1 MGELYEP
8 YPKLPKNIRQIGERD
23 DIVRVY
29 AEDYVNTYLKR
40 LFPAAGQDLR
50 AGLLLGNIEEHGGV
64 PYVFIDG
71 AMEMEGVTEE
81 GEKVNFSEEAWK
93 RAYQTIEEM
102 FPKRTVQGWFL
113 CGAPGS
119 QLSPLNYWKQHGQY
133 FNGKHKLM
141 YLNSGLE
148 GEEALYITSS
158 DGFYR
163 LRGYCIYYERNQMM
177 QDYMVMR
184 KENRR
189 VEDGGSDPVIRNFRR
204 KMEQKKEHADDQS
217 RTIQFLKGMCGC
229 LAVLT
234 LAGGVAAFNSAE
246 KMKDME
252 AVMASVLPEAESLWD
267 SGKSRLLNQAEG
279 SAQKGQTRASAEK
292 NTEKQEKELSGNAK
306 TSSGLIIEEAAGDVF
321 PLANAQGDEE
331 AQTKAPAEAASQAQP
346 QTPAENASQTQAK
359 TPAEAASQAQAQ
371 TPAEN
376 VSQNQ
381 TKTPA
386 EAASQAQT
394 QTPEEGASQNQTKTS
409 AEGASQNQTKAPA
422 EGASQNQTKAPAED
436 DSQSQENAQTE
447 GTSPSSENI
456 DDGTEQKKDGD
467 GQAEAANST
476 QAKPVRQKE
485 PKPGQG
491 VYVVQQGETLYGIC
505 FKLYQNINRVDEICE
520 INGIT
525 DVNMLEA
532 GFRLIVP

>member
-50 AGLLLGNIEEHGGV
+50 AGLLLGNIEEHGGI

-71 AMEMEGVTEE
+71 ALEMEGVTQE
-81 GEKVNFSEEAWK
+81 GEKVAFSDEAWK

-113 CGAPGS
+113 CGAMGS
-119 QLSPLNYWKQHGQY
+119 QLSPLNYWKQHSQY
-133 FNGKHKLM
+133 FAGKNKLM

-158 DGFYR
+158 DGFYK

-184 KENRR
+184 KENQR

-204 KMEQKKEHADDQS
+204 KMEQKKEHANDQS
-217 RTIQFLKGMCGC
+217 RTIQLLKGMCGC
-229 LAVLT
+229 LAVLA

-246 KMKDME
+246 KMRDME
-252 AVMASVLPEAESLWD
+252 AVMVSVLPEAESLWD
-267 SGKSRLLNQAEG
+267 SGKSRITQIRDNAAGQASSDQSLSGE
-279 SAQKGQTRASAEK
+279 KEK
-292 NTEKQEKELSGNAK
+292 NQSSGE
-306 TSSGLIIEEAAGDVF
+306 TSSGKNVSGIIIEEAAGDVF
-321 PLANAQGDEE
+321 PIAGADSMKTQNQPAQPESQGEVRQESASSEQQESRAEE
-331 AQTKAPAEAASQAQP
+331 TDDKEIEQTADALKETSKQSGQTADGAEAAEKESG
-346 QTPAENASQTQAK
+346 QTADGKEEALKETVKTEAESG
-359 TPAEAASQAQAQ
+359 QAQA
-371 TPAEN
+371 A
-376 VSQNQ
+376 
-381 TKTPA
+381 
-386 EAASQAQT
+386 
-394 QTPEEGASQNQTKTS
+394 
-409 AEGASQNQTKAPA
+409 
-422 EGASQNQTKAPAED
+422 D
-436 DSQSQENAQTE
+436 
-447 GTSPSSENI
+447 
-456 DDGTEQKKDGD
+456 
-467 GQAEAANST
+467 ST
-476 QAKPVRQKE
+476 QVAPIRQKE

>member
-50 AGLLLGNIEEHGGV
+50 AGLLLGNIEEHGGI

-71 AMEMEGVTEE
+71 AMEMEGVTQE
-81 GEKVNFSEEAWK
+81 GEKVEFSEEAWK

-113 CGAPGS
+113 CGVPGS

-133 FNGKHKLM
+133 FSGKHKLM

-148 GEEALYITSS
+148 GEEAIYITSS

-189 VEDGGSDPVIRNFRR
+189 VEDAGSDPVIRNFRR
-204 KMEQKKEHADDQS
+204 KMEQKKERADDQS

-267 SGKSRLLNQAEG
+267 SGKQR
-279 SAQKGQTRASAEK
+279 
-292 NTEKQEKELSGNAK
+292 LSGQRQSAAPKAPGTAAAANQEEGQKKEASESGK
-306 TSSGLIIEEAAGDVF
+306 TGSGLIIEEAAGNIF
-321 PLANAQGDEE
+321 PLADGDPSNA
-331 AQTKAPAEAASQAQP
+331 APE
-346 QTPAENASQTQAK
+346 
-359 TPAEAASQAQAQ
+359 
-371 TPAEN
+371 
-376 VSQNQ
+376 
-381 TKTPA
+381 
-386 EAASQAQT
+386 
-394 QTPEEGASQNQTKTS
+394 S
-409 AEGASQNQTKAPA
+409 A
-422 EGASQNQTKAPAED
+422 D
-436 DSQSQENAQTE
+436 AQTE
-447 GTSPSSENI
+447 TNAKTQAESQKVAEVSGQAASAQMESDQAAANQAESGEAAANQAESGEAAASRAASAQAAANQAAVTQTASAQAASSQVSGQAAAQAESEATHPASDNI
-456 DDGTEQKKDGD
+456 DDGIAQEEESA
-467 GQAEAANST
+467 GQAKTADST
-476 QAKPVRQKE
+476 QAKPARQKE

>member
-40 LFPAAGQDLR
+40 LFPTVGQDLR
-50 AGLLLGNIEEHGGV
+50 AGLLLGNVEEHGGV

-71 AMEMEGVTEE
+71 ALEMEGVTEE
-81 GEKVNFSEEAWK
+81 GEKVTFSEEAWK

-119 QLSPLNYWKQHGQY
+119 QLSPLNYWKQHSQY
-133 FNGKHKLM
+133 FSGKHKLM

-229 LAVLT
+229 LAILA

-252 AVMASVLPEAESLWD
+252 AVMVSVLPEAESLWESGKARITQGRGNGVQNQNTD
-267 SGKSRLLNQAEG
+267 SGED
-279 SAQKGQTRASAEK
+279 SAAK
-292 NTEKQEKELSGNAK
+292 NAGNTKNISGV
-306 TSSGLIIEEAAGDVF
+306 IIEEASGDVF
-321 PLANAQGDEE
+321 PLAEDKEGREKVSASVAAEQLLQDDGKENGLSDSAKEE
-331 AQTKAPAEAASQAQP
+331 AGGTKAEIAGGKAETKAEAAGGKVE
-346 QTPAENASQTQAK
+346 TKAETVGGKA
-359 TPAEAASQAQAQ
+359 
-371 TPAEN
+371 
-376 VSQNQ
+376 
-381 TKTPA
+381 
-386 EAASQAQT
+386 
-394 QTPEEGASQNQTKTS
+394 KTS
-409 AEGASQNQTKAPA
+409 AEIADTQGETKEGTVQSAGAA
-422 EGASQNQTKAPAED
+422 EQKESSLPEAAG
-436 DSQSQENAQTE
+436 QTE
-447 GTSPSSENI
+447 GTTSAAISENS
-456 DDGTEQKKDGD
+456 DDGMPQTEAEG

-476 QAKPVRQKE
+476 QAKPARQKE

>member
-40 LFPAAGQDLR
+40 LFPTAGQDLR

-71 AMEMEGVTEE
+71 ALEMEGVTEE
-81 GEKVNFSEEAWK
+81 GEKVVFSEEAWK

-113 CGAPGS
+113 CGLPGS
-119 QLSPLNYWKQHGQY
+119 QLSPLNYWKQHSQY
-133 FNGKHKLM
+133 FSGKHKLM

-229 LAVLT
+229 LAILA

-252 AVMASVLPEAESLWD
+252 AVMVSVLPEAESLWESGKARITQGRGNGAQNQNTD
-267 SGKSRLLNQAEG
+267 SGED
-279 SAQKGQTRASAEK
+279 SAAK
-292 NTEKQEKELSGNAK
+292 NAGNTKNISGV
-306 TSSGLIIEEAAGDVF
+306 IIEEASGDVF
-321 PLANAQGDEE
+321 PLAGDKEDREKVSASVTAEQLLQDDGKENGLSDSAKEE
-331 AQTKAPAEAASQAQP
+331 AAGTKAKTVGGKAETAGGKAETKADTVQSTGAAEPKESSSPEAA
-346 QTPAENASQTQAK
+346 
-359 TPAEAASQAQAQ
+359 
-371 TPAEN
+371 
-376 VSQNQ
+376 
-381 TKTPA
+381 
-386 EAASQAQT
+386 
-394 QTPEEGASQNQTKTS
+394 G
-409 AEGASQNQTKAPA
+409 
-422 EGASQNQTKAPAED
+422 
-436 DSQSQENAQTE
+436 QTE
-447 GTSPSSENI
+447 GTTSAAISENS
-456 DDGTEQKKDGD
+456 DDGMPQTEAEG

>member
-359 TPAEAASQAQAQ
+359 TPAEGVSQAQAQ

-409 AEGASQNQTKAPA
+409 AEGASQNQTKAPV
-422 EGASQNQTKAPAED
+422 ED
-436 DSQSQENAQTE
+436 ASQSQENAQTE

>member
-1 MGELYEP
+1 MCCGCNPKKAGESMGELYEP

-29 AEDYVNTYLKR
+29 TEDYVNTYLKR

-133 FNGKHKLM
+133 FSGKHKLM

-217 RTIQFLKGMCGC
+217 RTIQLLKGMCGC

-252 AVMASVLPEAESLWD
+252 AVMASVLPEAQSLWD
-267 SGKSRLLNQAEG
+267 SGKSRLSGQRESAASDNQS
-279 SAQKGQTRASAEK
+279 SASSEDQAKKKE
-292 NTEKQEKELSGNAK
+292 TESPGNRK
-306 TSSGLIIEEAAGDVF
+306 TSSGLIIEEAAGNVF
-321 PLANAQGDEE
+321 PLADSQEGNGTQ
-331 AQTKAPAEAASQAQP
+331 AASLPENDARNLTETQKQEEVSSQAAAQP
-346 QTPAENASQTQAK
+346 QETAQPQKVTQHQEAVQTQTSAQEAAQTQA
-359 TPAEAASQAQAQ
+359 AARTETQPQAA
-371 TPAEN
+371 
-376 VSQNQ
+376 
-381 TKTPA
+381 
-386 EAASQAQT
+386 
-394 QTPEEGASQNQTKTS
+394 
-409 AEGASQNQTKAPA
+409 
-422 EGASQNQTKAPAED
+422 
-436 DSQSQENAQTE
+436 AQTE
-447 GTSPSSENI
+447 SEATHPASENT
-456 DDGTEQKKDGD
+456 DDGIAPEETSAQQEKTAD
-467 GQAEAANST
+467 ST

>member
-40 LFPAAGQDLR
+40 LFPVAGQDLR
-50 AGLLLGNIEEHGGV
+50 AGLLLGNIEEHGGI

-71 AMEMEGVTEE
+71 ALEMEGVTQE
-81 GEKVNFSEEAWK
+81 GEKVVFSDEAWK

-113 CGAPGS
+113 CGAMGS
-119 QLSPLNYWKQHGQY
+119 QLSPLNYWKQHSQY
-133 FNGKHKLM
+133 FAGKNKLM
-141 YLNSGLE
+141 YLNSALE

-158 DGFYR
+158 DGFYK

-184 KENRR
+184 KENQR

-204 KMEQKKEHADDQS
+204 KMEQKKEHANDQS
-217 RTIQFLKGMCGC
+217 RTIQLLKGMCGC
-229 LAVLT
+229 LAVLA

-246 KMKDME
+246 EMRDME
-252 AVMASVLPEAESLWD
+252 AVMVSVLPEAESLWD
-267 SGKSRLLNQAEG
+267 SGKSRITQIGGNAAGQA
-279 SAQKGQTRASAEK
+279 SSGQPLSG
-292 NTEKQEKELSGNAK
+292 EKENNQ
-306 TSSGLIIEEAAGDVF
+306 SSGKNVSGIIIEEAAGDVF
-321 PLANAQGDEE
+321 PIAGADSVE
-331 AQTKAPAEAASQAQP
+331 P
-346 QTPAENASQTQAK
+346 
-359 TPAEAASQAQAQ
+359 
-371 TPAEN
+371 
-376 VSQNQ
+376 QNQ
-381 TKTPA
+381 TKLPENQGEVRQESTSGVQQESKAKEIEHKEAELKETELNGTKRKETEYEESKYQETENKETKQTTDGTGEASKESGQAAGGTA
-386 EAASQAQT
+386 EASKESGQAANGT
-394 QTPEEGASQNQTKTS
+394 
-409 AEGASQNQTKAPA
+409 AETVKETVQTKA
-422 EGASQNQTKAPAED
+422 EGEQ
-436 DSQSQENAQTE
+436 AQ
-447 GTSPSSENI
+447 
-456 DDGTEQKKDGD
+456 
-467 GQAEAANST
+467 AANSA
-476 QAKPVRQKE
+476 QAAPVRQKE

-505 FKLYQNINRVDEICE
+505 FKLYQNINRVDEICK